1 MPDEK
6 TTPVMVYT
14 QNALIWGKVVT
25 KKTLMASRLLI
36 GVSVPDFITIIDAQ
50 NMPTVGGKML
60 KPLKFDA
67 FYLPVHQVLA
77 YHLVPPN
84 TDPYD
89 FDEKEPNRAMRSV
102 EVQVGA
108 FQFNAHVRI
117 STQTSIQ
124 AFLGVSKA
132 QFLSVYD
139 LEVVHPYNPN
149 MKPVHTN
156 MALVR
161 REAVFFSA

>member
-1 MPDEK
+1 MPDET

-14 QNALIWGKVVT
+14 RDALIWGNVIT

-50 NMPTVGGKML
+50 NMPTFGNQML
-60 KPLKFDA
+60 KPRK
-67 FYLPVHQVLA
+67 YSSYHLPVREILG
-77 YHLVPPN
+77 YHLVPPA

-89 FDEKEPNRAMRSV
+89 FDENEPNRAMEKV
-102 EVQVGA
+102 MIMVGA
-108 FQFNAHVRI
+108 FQFNANLRI
-117 STQTSIQ
+117 STQTTIQ

-132 QFLSVYD
+132 QFFSVYD

-149 MKPVHTN
+149 MKPVKTN
-156 MALVR
+156 MALIR
-161 REAVFFSA
+161 REAVFFAT